1 MLTIDDA
8 RLAYAT
14 GSAGPQD
21 RPHGAARGAQPQPPL
36 SNRAWAT
43 IAVLLLSLCCVLAAG
58 CHSEEKRLAKASPE
72 VLYREAHKKLV
83 NYDYNGAIKIYEQL
97 TARFPFTNEARQAR
111 LDLIYAYYRKGEAE
125 SATDAADTF
134 IRENPTHPRVDYAWY
149 VKGLV
154 NFEKSPNAI
163 ESLFRADLTKR
174 PPTTARKSFDA
185 FRTVVEQYP
194 KSEYAHDSLQRMIY
208 LRNRLADYD
217 VHVADYYMRRG
228 AYVGAANRANECIQD
243 YDGAP
248 AVRQALLI
256 MVQAYDKL
264 GLKERAA
271 QAQAV
276 YDFNFPKGSQ
286 LAYDQRTKH
295 WWKFW

>member
-1 MLTIDDA
+1 MLVTEPTWEAPRPVRSFA
-8 RLAYAT
+8 RLRFPIRSFSGVA
-14 GSAGPQD
+14 
-21 RPHGAARGAQPQPPL
+21 
-36 SNRAWAT
+36 
-43 IAVLLLSLCCVLAAG
+43 LLVCLFGVLAAG
-58 CHSEEKRLAKASPE
+58 CHSEDRRLAKASPE
-72 VLYREAHKKLV
+72 VLYREAHKKLS

-97 TARFPFTNEARQAR
+97 AARFPFSDQARQAR

-154 NFEKSPNAI
+154 YFDRSPNAI
-163 ESLFRADLTKR
+163 EHLFHADLTKR
-174 PPTTARKSFDA
+174 PPTDARKSFDA

-194 KSEYAHDSLQRMIY
+194 KSQYAHDSLQRMIY
-208 LRNRLADYD
+208 LRNRLANYD

-228 AYVGAANRANECIQD
+228 AYIGAAQRANECIQD

-248 AVRQALLI
+248 AMRQALLI
-256 MVQAYDKL
+256 MVRAYDKL
-264 GLKERAA
+264 GLKQRAA

-276 YDFNFPKGSQ
+276 YDFNFPKGS
-286 LAYDQRTKH
+286 ASDESDHKKH
-295 WWKFW
+295 WWRFW